1 MTPPQPPFVLLSV
14 AASPSLS
21 LFSATCSLLVL
32 SEGPAVLAFFAVLWA
47 SSLVSVSL
55 SLLSVSASLGLF
67 LCCPFFLSLCVFYP
81 VFDSVALSLISLNV
95 GEASTHMPAPPDTPP
110 LPRPPPTPPQPHT
123 EPLISAPHPPISH
136 LWLSQLL
143 GSIWYA
149 FLLRQEPPGGEG
161 GGVSRKRPAVSL
173 RGVGWALGQ
182 ASLLE
187 VGSLVES
194 KELGVGGW
202 GRWRG
207 AQRSGCLPYPL
218 TDGPLLPTLLQMLR
232 MLSPH
237 TG

>member
-110 LPRPPPTPPQPHT
+110 PAAPTPHP
-123 EPLISAPHPPISH
+123 APAAHRAFDLGPTPSH
-136 LWLSQLL
+136 LPSL
-143 GSIWYA
+143 A
-149 FLLRQEPPGGEG
+149 
-161 GGVSRKRPAVSL
+161 VPAA
-173 RGVGWALGQ
+173 RIN
-182 ASLLE
+182 
-187 VGSLVES
+187 LVCIPA
-194 KELGVGGW
+194 KTGTPW
-202 GRWRG
+202 G
-207 AQRSGCLPYPL
+207 
-218 TDGPLLPTLLQMLR
+218 
-232 MLSPH
+232 
-237 TG
+237 